1 MLSVHF
7 SLNDEENNRN
17 ETVDKYE
24 DLFKEY
30 INKPPSLDK
39 ALDQLLESQGL
50 DGNGIK
56 NYKEEILNKCKKL
69 YDENHLKIEKEYPKI
84 KEEEFNIICS
94 YTCQTEEKDFSPYI
108 ILNQSMISKNGESRI
123 AKITKYYYLLLTTLR
138 KLGKKKYNI
147 LYRSIPNKLELKIG
161 TIRTFLGFTSTSIEN
176 KEEVK
181 NLAKKGKIGTYYQ
194 INNAL
199 GYDISLFNCFKENEI
214 LLEPERKYEI
224 EENKIFIGTKI
235 KQVNCNIIDSPDV
248 LSKIFIKKEENKVET
263 PKDNKESNHEQPK
276 KEENDKNDK
285 NGNIK
290 KNNNNKF
297 ILYGILGGLVIL
309 LLSVIVY
316 FRFNL
321 YYYFFE
327 PKIIIG
333 LDFGHSFSGFA
344 VLESNDDRGL
354 YFSESESKSEI
365 IPTKIIIDRT
375 EFSPITIPC
384 KNLQINNLASE
395 NKLLFFNFKKNL
407 DPRNYKDKIES
418 NLPLN
423 NIVPLEKVIQGYFEK
438 FKKNYIDENKKIQ
451 ETTLKKIKWVI
462 TIPSL
467 YDERSK
473 NLMKKIACKTLLNRN
488 SCKDLNDQIELAL
501 EPEVASLA
509 ITYDKKIGKFF
520 SNGKKFL
527 LVDAGGFTV
536 DFSLNEIIDK
546 DYNLKQLTIPKS
558 LVLGSNLIN
567 EKIVEIIELIF
578 KKDKIDYIRN
588 NYYSDWIGV
597 LDKIEDIKKTIDQI
611 EGDNI
616 KLNVKLDI
624 DPKTCWSCWFKKVWR
639 NCNCE
644 INYNNAT
651 FSYNKTYIFIPKF
664 YIRNIIVDLAYNI
677 TKEIKNYCNENQ
689 INLIAITGGFSYN
702 NILRKLIKDELEDYS
717 NRNKLHFLDS
727 PQETVMKGAAIYG
740 FKPNQIKE
748 RILPITIGVK
758 SCEKCNNE
766 DCCNY
771 IQIFKRGDTVQTDK
785 IKPIYNI
792 YPKFDKIGIIE
803 FYYSYNDNINENRK
817 ELISIHLD
825 YLLKKE
831 KRTVYLKFSNYISI
845 NVYDPKEED
854 EWVKVDYP

>member
-1 MLSVHF
+1 
-7 SLNDEENNRN
+7 
-17 ETVDKYE
+17 
-24 DLFKEY
+24 
-30 INKPPSLDK
+30 
-39 ALDQLLESQGL
+39 
-50 DGNGIK
+50 
-56 NYKEEILNKCKKL
+56 
-69 YDENHLKIEKEYPKI
+69 
-84 KEEEFNIICS
+84 
-94 YTCQTEEKDFSPYI
+94 
-108 ILNQSMISKNGESRI
+108 
-123 AKITKYYYLLLTTLR
+123 
-138 KLGKKKYNI
+138 
-147 LYRSIPNKLELKIG
+147 
-161 TIRTFLGFTSTSIEN
+161 
-176 KEEVK
+176 
-181 NLAKKGKIGTYYQ
+181 
-194 INNAL
+194 
-199 GYDISLFNCFKENEI
+199 
-214 LLEPERKYEI
+214 
-224 EENKIFIGTKI
+224 
-235 KQVNCNIIDSPDV
+235 
-248 LSKIFIKKEENKVET
+248 
-263 PKDNKESNHEQPK
+263 
-276 KEENDKNDK
+276 
-285 NGNIK
+285 
-290 KNNNNKF
+290 
-297 ILYGILGGLVIL
+297 
-309 LLSVIVY
+309 
-316 FRFNL
+316 
-321 YYYFFE
+321 
-327 PKIIIG
+327 
-333 LDFGHSFSGFA
+333 
-344 VLESNDDRGL
+344 
-354 YFSESESKSEI
+354 
-365 IPTKIIIDRT
+365 
-375 EFSPITIPC
+375 
-384 KNLQINNLASE
+384 
-395 NKLLFFNFKKNL
+395 
-407 DPRNYKDKIES
+407 
-418 NLPLN
+418 
-423 NIVPLEKVIQGYFEK
+423 
-438 FKKNYIDENKKIQ
+438 
-451 ETTLKKIKWVI
+451 
-462 TIPSL
+462 
-467 YDERSK
+467 
-473 NLMKKIACKTLLNRN
+473 MKKIACKTLLNRN

-520 SNGKKFL
+520 SYGKKFL

-766 DCCNY
+766 DCCIY